1 MNPAA
6 TSTKS
11 PGSHEVWVDF
21 FDDAY
26 RELYAG
32 LLDPIRTEVE
42 ESLDPSEPVADHW
55 WILPDH
61 ASVWGRFDL
70 MA

>member
-6 TSTKS
+6 TSTES
-11 PGSHEVWVDF
+11 PGAYEVWVDF

-32 LLDPIRTEVE
+32 LLDPVRTEVE
-42 ESLDPSEPVADHW
+42 VAATRCRCSGAGCGSPESISR
-55 WILPDH
+55 
-61 ASVWGRFDL
+61 SR
-70 MA
+70 